1 MPRKKLNRLTDADI
15 TALKPKH
22 GQRYPYADS
31 DQRGLYIR
39 VSPSGVK
46 AFYATARAPRVL
58 TGAKRKQKWVPL
70 GRHPEVTIEEAREKA
85 KEVIKRIEA
94 GQPAVEPE
102 PVKPDTLGEV
112 AENWLKRYVVEKK
125 KLRTEKDIRRRLTRF
140 VEPTTLWD
148 RPFVSI
154 KRGDFAS
161 LLDDIEDGYGTRQAD
176 QTLTDLRS
184 MATWYATRNGD
195 YLPPFIRGM
204 KRGVETS
211 RERILNDTEIAML
224 WQAAGD
230 AGRFGAILKLALLTG
245 QRRDKLISMQWDDIR
260 DGVWYV
266 PHEAREKPNGGAL
279 TLPPLALEIIE
290 AQGQLQSN
298 GKWVFPGYR
307 GTGHIAGIGM
317 FRQAFDRRL
326 AALGWDQIV
335 RKDTK
340 GQPIPPGWTIHD
352 LRRTARS
359 LMSRKETG
367 ISRDTAE
374 RVLGH
379 VIGSKVERTYDRDE
393 YIEPKAE
400 ALAALAALV
409 ERIVNP
415 PSADDGKIVELAQRR
430 G

>member
-15 TALKPKH
+15 AALKLKQ
-22 GQRYPYADS
+22 GQRYPHADS

-46 AFYATARAPRVL
+46 AFYATARAPRTL
-58 TGAKRKQKWVPL
+58 AGAKRKQKWVPL

-94 GQPAVEPE
+94 GKPAVEPE

-112 AENWLKRYVVEKK
+112 AEGWLKRYVVEKK

-140 VEPTTLWD
+140 VKPTTLWD

-211 RERILNDTEIAML
+211 RERVLNDAEIAML

-230 AGRFGAILKLALLTG
+230 AGRFGAVLQLALLTG
-245 QRRDKLISMQWDDIR
+245 QRRDKLISMRWDDLHG
-260 DGVWYV
+260 DTWHV
-266 PHEAREKPNGGAL
+266 PHEGREKPNGGSL
-279 TLPPLALEIIE
+279 VLPKLALEIIE
-290 AQGQLQSN
+290 AQGRLESN
-298 GKWVFPGYR
+298 AGWVFPGYR
-307 GTGHIAGIGM
+307 GTGHISGIGM
-317 FRQAFDRRL
+317 FKKAFDKQL
-326 AALGWDQIV
+326 AALGWEQIV
-335 RKDTK
+335 RVDAK
-340 GQPIPPGWTIHD
+340 GRPISPNWTVHD
-352 LRRTARS
+352 LRRTCRS

-367 ISRDTAE
+367 IDRDVAE

-379 VIGSKVERTYDRDE
+379 VVGSKVERTYDRDP
-393 YIEPKAE
+393 YIEVKAE
-400 ALAALAALV
+400 ALAALARLV
-409 ERIVNP
+409 ERIVSP
-415 PSADDGKIVELAQRR
+415 PSADDKVVELAQRR